1 MPCRWEILSV
11 QAAETDA
18 YQPLGRIQSVGQLEH
33 IITEH
38 VEIGL
43 CVWDASRKSGEYHH
57 ARAGLLGQQLGN
69 LLAQLNFRDH
79 DPNPFY
85 IDLRDETVKLE
96 C

>member
-1 MPCRWEILSV
+1 MTCRSEPLSV

-18 YQPLGRIQSVGQLEH
+18 FQPLARIQCIGQLEH

-43 CVWDASRKSGEYHH
+43 CVWEASRESGEYHH

-69 LLAQLNFRDH
+69 LLAQLNFRDY
-79 DPNPFY
+79 DLNPFL
-85 IDLRDETVKLE
+85 IDLRDEAVKLE